1 MDSAVVS
8 SLIECEKSIK
18 SPPKKAMYADQRNE
32 YTLRNDFTCVSD
44 DGKMFEVFMRMNI
57 ELPYLFSIGLRYR
70 SESGTFTICRYNGK
84 HFHKNKISNR
94 DSWNDFHIH
103 KLFDRQLSNGTDN
116 SLDAE
121 TTTKYATFDEAL
133 FAFLN
138 DCHIK
143 NWQQY
148 FPDLENTI
156 GQLRLDGV

>member
-1 MDSAVVS
+1 MDSSVVS
-8 SLIECEKSIK
+8 SLIECEKAIK

-44 DGKMFEVFMRMNI
+44 DGKMFEVFMRMNT

-121 TTTKYATFDEAL
+121 TTIKYATFDEAL

-138 DCHIK
+138 DCHIR

>member
-1 MDSAVVS
+1 MDSSVVS

-18 SPPKKAMYADQRNE
+18 YPPKKAMYADQRNE
-32 YTLRNDFTCVSD
+32 YTLRNDFTCVSE
-44 DGKMFEVFMRMNI
+44 DGKMFEVFMRMNTKFS
-57 ELPYLFSIGLRYR
+57 YLFSIGLRYR

-138 DCHIK
+138 DCHIR

-148 FPDLENTI
+148 FPDLENTL